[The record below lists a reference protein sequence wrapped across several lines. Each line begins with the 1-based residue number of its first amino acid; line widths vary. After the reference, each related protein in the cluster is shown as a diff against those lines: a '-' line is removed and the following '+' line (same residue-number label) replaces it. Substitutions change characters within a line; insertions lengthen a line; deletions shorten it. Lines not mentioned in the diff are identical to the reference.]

1 MPLNALCVGGK
12 TLAYIYFANT
22 AVAKIELISQK
33 VFFLILMQ
41 ITVTNFNIA
50 QKLLKRKY
58 IVQCYFPF
66 SICCLKETIPI
77 S

>member
-1 MPLNALCVGGK
+1 MPLNALCFRGK
-12 TLAYIYFANT
+12 KLAYIYFANT

-33 VFFLILMQ
+33 IFFLILMQ

-58 IVQCYFPF
+58 IVQ
-66 SICCLKETIPI
+66 
-77 S
+77 